1 MMTGNVVKGMT
12 QQQGSE
18 RCGRCSMTSVVD
30 ATVDGRGIDDAA
42 WITLEDRQLRRV
54 SPGAWIAPVVRW
66 LDRLGWRATYRR

>member
-1 MMTGNVVKGMT
+1 MGAQG
-12 QQQGSE
+12 GSE

-30 ATVDGRGIDDAA
+30 ATADGRGLDEEA

-66 LDRLGWRATYRR
+66 LDALGWRAIGRR

>member
-1 MMTGNVVKGMT
+1 
-12 QQQGSE
+12 
-18 RCGRCSMTSVVD
+18 MTSVVD